1 MGGAGVVATRAREAQ
16 SVTRQEE
23 GPPSRAVVRPART
36 EARERGL
43 CNGISPWLAPLA
55 MVATQDLVLPAF
67 FGQIRVLGREHL
79 PEAGPVLLAPTHRAR
94 WDALLLPLAAGV
106 RVSGRH
112 CRFMVTLDEMQ
123 GLQGWFLHRLGCF
136 PVNQGRPSLA
146 SLRYTVDL
154 LADGQQ
160 LVVFPE
166 GRIQRDDSPLTLQ
179 PGLARLALL
188 VASQG
193 VKVPVI
199 PVGIAYG
206 QPRPQPGAAAA
217 VCFAPPLRPEPSVG
231 GRGEAAAFTA
241 ALAVAMGAA
250 EAEARK
256 VLGRPM
262 AGPTH
267 DP

>member
-1 MGGAGVVATRAREAQ
+1 
-16 SVTRQEE
+16 
-23 GPPSRAVVRPART
+23 
-36 EARERGL
+36 
-43 CNGISPWLAPLA
+43 

-67 FGQIRVLGREHL
+67 FGRILVLGREHL

-106 RVSGRH
+106 RVTGRH

-166 GRIQRDDSPLTLQ
+166 GRIQREDSPLTLQ

-188 VASQG
+188 AASQG
-193 VKVPVI
+193 VRVPVI

-206 QPRPQPGAAAA
+206 QPRPQPGASAA
-217 VCFAPPLRPEPSVG
+217 VCFFPPLHPEPSVG
-231 GRGEAAAFTA
+231 VREAATAFTA
-241 ALAVAMGAA
+241 ALAVAMAEA
-250 EAEARK
+250 EAEARR

-262 AGPTH
+262 AGPTC
-267 DP
+267 DPSG